1 MADNINVNPVGSTP
15 IATEE
20 LGGVHYQKV
29 MQVNET
35 GSIIDEG
42 NWLVRALM
50 KVFGRFSFDTTSA
63 LRISGTTSVS
73 GSLTTVTTVGTG
85 NIGFGDQGKSSAA
98 MAVSANMYY
107 NSVRRNFS

>member
-98 MAVSANMYY
+98 IAVSANMYY

>member
-63 LRISGTTSVS
+63 LRISGATSVS